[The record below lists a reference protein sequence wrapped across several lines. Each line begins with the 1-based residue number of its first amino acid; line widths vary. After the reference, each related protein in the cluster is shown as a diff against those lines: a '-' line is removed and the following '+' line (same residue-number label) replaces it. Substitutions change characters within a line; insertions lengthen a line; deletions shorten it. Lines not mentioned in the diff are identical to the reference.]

1 MNSSRAFWRP
11 SGVLVPPVDRL
22 CAGVEA
28 QVSRRH
34 RRGFVSCTLRT
45 VQCGH
50 DRHVVSGPLADDRRR
65 TGKHN
70 DCHSYRLGA
79 HGREQGLARLQHL
92 LPVGVAYRAR
102 GVQHE
107 NNVILVGLGSCDGL
121 DEAQTDITLSVD
133 NTDGQ
138 SRKAIA
144 GV

>member
-70 DCHSYRLGA
+70 GA

-121 DEAQTDITLSVD
+121 DEAQTDIALSVD